1 MEKRRVWMIV
11 GFDEITLEDLMY
23 ISKAVIDGDKRVV
36 LIGG

>member
-1 MEKRRVWMIV
+1 MIV

-23 ISKAVIDGDKRVV
+23 ISNAVVDGDKRVV

>member
-1 MEKRRVWMIV
+1 MIV

-23 ISKAVIDGDKRVV
+23 ITTAIIDGDKRVV